1 MNILDDSGQLGGT
14 LPAKTYTIEE
24 AVEAYGLGWFQFRVV
39 IICGILQA
47 ANAMEML
54 LLSVL
59 GPVLRCSWQ
68 LNSSQVALITTV
80 VFIGFFFGAPIWGL
94 FSDRFG
100 RKRCF
105 VLVLSWVS
113 YTGLATAVSPNFIWL
128 IILRGLVGFGIGGE
142 GSAYTLMS
150 EFLPVKYRAKVL
162 IGISIF
168 WAIGSTMEIGLAF
181 VVLPKLGWRW
191 LVFFS
196 AVPIVMFCF
205 LTPCLPE
212 SVHYL
217 MTANRKE
224 EAAEVIKKVALLNR
238 CIPLEGELVHSAP
251 LATEIEQG
259 KLSHLWAPGYRLL
272 SVMQPILWF
281 GAAFCYYGIILIS
294 STLFTVRGTCYKDL
308 VSHPDY
314 NGFGV
319 NKTAVVDQSCCIA
332 FTDDDYLSMLASS
345 LGEFTVIPLTII
357 TNDLM
362 GRRISLTLISTLSAL
377 LFVILY
383 ICMPKAAAIAILFVA
398 RALSSGMFSI
408 VYLYTNEVYPTTIRS
423 LGQGVCSSFARLGAM
438 STPYV
443 AEVVMPDVSALL
455 GLSLYSGVCLICA
468 SIALFLPIETKDRA
482 LQSSVVET
490 AEVHFRRS
498 SNDENA
504 PNPTLTTAS

>member
-1 MNILDDSGQLGGT
+1 MFHCRST
-14 LPAKTYTIEE
+14 
-24 AVEAYGLGWFQFRVV
+24 FRVV
-39 IICGILQA
+39 QFVSIILSLKNFAKKFYA

-59 GPVLRCSWQ
+59 GPVLRCAWQ

-205 LTPCLPE
+205 LTPMKFENCKKMSTRLSAEVYGGRQRENCMFSYLGHLNPVLTRVGALSHDRKQKGGSGGSNKENGFIE
-212 SVHYL
+212 SVYSFGGR
-217 MTANRKE
+217 TR
-224 EAAEVIKKVALLNR
+224 
-238 CIPLEGELVHSAP
+238 PL
-251 LATEIEQG
+251 
-259 KLSHLWAPGYRLL
+259 
-272 SVMQPILWF
+272 
-281 GAAFCYYGIILIS
+281 
-294 STLFTVRGTCYKDL
+294 GT
-308 VSHPDY
+308 SGH
-314 NGFGV
+314 
-319 NKTAVVDQSCCIA
+319 
-332 FTDDDYLSMLASS
+332 
-345 LGEFTVIPLTII
+345 
-357 TNDLM
+357 
-362 GRRISLTLISTLSAL
+362 LTLNAKLQNRSRFPFTR
-377 LFVILY
+377 
-383 ICMPKAAAIAILFVA
+383 AILFAKTIFPAHGASLCAA
-398 RALSSGMFSI
+398 RYVDAANFELFVLATFFSK
-408 VYLYTNEVYPTTIRS
+408 R
-423 LGQGVCSSFARLGAM
+423 
-438 STPYV
+438 
-443 AEVVMPDVSALL
+443 
-455 GLSLYSGVCLICA
+455 
-468 SIALFLPIETKDRA
+468 
-482 LQSSVVET
+482 
-490 AEVHFRRS
+490 
-498 SNDENA
+498 
-504 PNPTLTTAS
+504 